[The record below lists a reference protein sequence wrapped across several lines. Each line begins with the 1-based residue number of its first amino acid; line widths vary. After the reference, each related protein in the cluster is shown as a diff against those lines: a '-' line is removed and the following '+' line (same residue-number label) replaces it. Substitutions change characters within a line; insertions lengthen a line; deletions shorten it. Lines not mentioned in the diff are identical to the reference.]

1 MYPRW
6 LPERPKITHS
16 DHNGY
21 YHDRLLLQ
29 HLPASF
35 DRALDVGCGVGDFA
49 RRLAERAE
57 QVDAIDVSPRMI
69 TAARASSDNPPNVH
83 WILGDVLASNLELG
97 SYDAVTA
104 IASLHHLPLESG
116 LTRSVEVLRPGGTLV
131 VLGLAKARALSDYAV
146 GTLALAIDPLIG
158 IWKSTGKQ
166 SEPPTNGS
174 AMRIPIKDPKDP
186 KPTLTE
192 ICNAACRV
200 LPGSRVCRQL
210 SFRYMLMWHKP
221 WS

>member
-6 LPERPKITHS
+6 LPERPKITHW

-21 YHDRLLLQ
+21 YHDRLLQ

-35 DRALDVGCGVGDFA
+35 DRALDVGCGVGDFP

-57 QVDAIDVSPRMI
+57 QVDAIDASPKMI
-69 TAARASSDNPPNVH
+69 TAARASSNNRPNVH

-116 LTRSVEVLRPGGTLV
+116 LTRFVEVLRPGGTLV
-131 VLGLAKARALSDYAV
+131 VLGLAKARALSDYAM
-146 GTLALAIDPLIG
+146 GALALAIDPLIG

-166 SEPPTNGS
+166 SEPPTSGS
-174 AMRIPIKDPKDP
+174 AMRIPIKDPKL
-186 KPTLTE
+186 TLTK
-192 ICNAACRV
+192 ICNAACRG

-210 SFRYMLMWHKP
+210 FFRYMLMWHKP